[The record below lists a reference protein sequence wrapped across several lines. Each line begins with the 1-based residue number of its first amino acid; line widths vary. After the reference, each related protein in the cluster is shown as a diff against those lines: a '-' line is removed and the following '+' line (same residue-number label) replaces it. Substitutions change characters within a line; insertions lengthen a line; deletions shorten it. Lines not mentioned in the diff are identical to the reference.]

1 MYGVYTAVTCVLFS
15 HRYRKEGIHVF
26 CCRLRN
32 IVIRRYSVP
41 THESD
46 AVRAA
51 NALRSLAPAERTMLE
66 QAFSAMDTD
75 YSGSLS
81 ITEISEL
88 FRDIYG
94 ITAPPAQGED
104 SDDELYLETQIDTR
118 APEAQSDSDGAL
130 QDAMDVSGRP
140 IESTTT
146 STPLESLTAKDWFA
160 LFDSDGSG
168 EVTLD
173 EFLFGVRCTPQLC
186 EVSLFLRYKQIF
198 NQFDADSSN
207 TVDAWELKE
216 MVTQLIGGDEENQLQ
231 HEAELA
237 TVIEDFQTVLADNS
251 ISDTGEVS
259 WSEFLRVMR
268 SRSQLDHTETKREE
282 ERALDPN

>member
-1 MYGVYTAVTCVLFS
+1 M
-15 HRYRKEGIHVF
+15 F